1 MRATTKPHSVDSKI
15 LNRVRRYGQ
24 GAVFVPS
31 DFLDLGSRR
40 AVDIVLHRLARKGT
54 IRRLAHG
61 IYGYPE
67 IHPTLGALMP
77 SPDKVAKAL
86 SGRDLTRLQPAGA
99 YAANLL
105 GMSEQVPTKL
115 VFLTDGSSKLV
126 HIGPMTIEL
135 RHTTPRNIAAAD
147 RLSGLLIQ
155 ALRHIGKDQVTD
167 EQITQLRKSLPMDQ
181 RRALI
186 KDLNLAPA
194 WMRSILQ
201 DVAET

>member
-1 MRATTKPHSVDSKI
+1 
-15 LNRVRRYGQ
+15 
-24 GAVFVPS
+24 
-31 DFLDLGSRR
+31 
-40 AVDIVLHRLARKGT
+40 
-54 IRRLAHG
+54 
-61 IYGYPE
+61 
-67 IHPTLGALMP
+67 MP